1 MRAPLG
7 RRLAGALGVLF
18 VIASFAFLGPLVYR
32 VDPDALDLARIAEPS
47 TRAHPLGTDESGR
60 DVLARLM
67 HGGRQTLAIGLAAGV
82 VALLVGTLVGGL
94 AAARSAWLEALAGR
108 FVDAALAVPAF
119 FVLLAVVALFGSSP
133 VVLVVGIGGTAWMGI
148 ARLVRAEASSLAERE
163 WVTAARALGA
173 GRRTVFRRHILPHL
187 APTLSVAAA
196 VGVAQAMLVES
207 ALSFL
212 GLGIQPPDAS
222 WGNMLTSAQLNLS
235 TAPRLALYPGLLIV
249 ATVLATNG
257 VGEAVRRAAGRR
269 RVAPSPPPGE
279 FPPAREWWP
288 RG

>member
-1 MRAPLG
+1 MTARPG
-7 RRLAGALGVLF
+7 RRLAGAMATLGL
-18 VIASFAFLGPLVYR
+18 IAAFAFGGPLLYR

-47 TRAHPLGTDESGR
+47 SRAHPLGTDESGR

-67 HGGRQTLAIGLAAGV
+67 HGGRQSLTIGLAAGV
-82 VALLVGTLVGGL
+82 VALVVGTLVGGL
-94 AAARSAWLEALAGR
+94 AAARSPWLEALAGR
-108 FVDAALAVPAF
+108 MVDAALAVPAF

-133 VVLVVGIGGTAWMGI
+133 WVLVVGIGGTAWMGI

-173 GRRTVFRRHILPHL
+173 TRRTTFRRHLLPHL

-212 GLGIQPPDAS
+212 GLGIQPPGAS
-222 WGNMLTSAQLNLS
+222 WGNMLTAAQLNLS
-235 TAPRLALYPGLLIV
+235 TAPRLAIYPGILIV
-249 ATVLATNG
+249 ATVLAVNG
-257 VGEAVRRAAGRR
+257 LGEAVRRAA
-269 RVAPSPPPGE
+269 S
-279 FPPAREWWP
+279 ARSVST
-288 RG
+288 